1 MAKAIEHKFKF
12 DSKKGQK
19 VDILYKPVDVNVK
32 EPKAFQGY
40 LEKVVDLLQC
50 TDYGV
55 PKKKSEPE
63 KPKEPEQPKIKGI
76 DEV

>member
-32 EPKAFQGY
+32 EPK
-40 LEKVVDLLQC
+40 
-50 TDYGV
+50 
-55 PKKKSEPE
+55 KKSEPE